1 MPALPPPPNA
11 LSSIPAPRA
20 RGLLSTGVATLSRR
34 LLHSLHLTPVPT
46 SSAKLERRQT
56 QPTQDITGIIPSYYQ
71 DINSG
76 PAPGTVV
83 GIVLGSVLGF
93 LLLCWLISSV
103 AGQGGGNEIEGE
115 EVVIARER
123 RRSRSPGRSRR
134 SRRSTRTEMREAS
147 RSPRP
152 QRIIVEERRQSMPP
166 PMPPMQ
172 APPMP
177 MPMPPMPRQVIV
189 EERMERER
197 RVSGDDIVEVIE
209 EHSDVGPPRR
219 KHNRRSGGGGYRS
232 VDPDRYAGGNY
243 PQHEVRRY

>member
-1 MPALPPPPNA
+1 MPALLPPRDA

-20 RGLLSTGVATLSRR
+20 RSLLSTGLTSLSRR
-34 LLHSLHLTPVPT
+34 LLHSLRLTTAST
-46 SSAKLERRQT
+46 SSTTLQKRQT
-56 QPTQDITGIIPSYYQ
+56 QQTQDITGIIPSYYQ
-71 DINSG
+71 DLNSG

-103 AGQGGGNEIEGE
+103 AGQGNGNEIEGE
-115 EVVIARER
+115 EV
-123 RRSRSPGRSRR
+123 
-134 SRRSTRTEMREAS
+134 MREAS

-177 MPMPPMPRQVIV
+177 MPPMPRQVVV
-189 EERMERER
+189 EERIERER